1 MVSYDN
7 DPRNRWTNY
16 ASPIRTYDETITF
29 DFNQSRSIL
38 SVVINF
44 YEDGGDTVLPSA
56 VGVEYY
62 TGSEW
67 KSVSN
72 LKYSNITK
80 DLTLDFDSVS
90 ATKIRVVLT
99 PTANKAVGITEIMV
113 MGSDP
118 SASAI
123 PDGVVVEEKKFIT
136 QNDIVAS
143 VITLKNNSNQRVSFD
158 IKATPSKGKTEEK
171 FGYRYILFGG
181 KTYNSVVLS
190 PEESFEVKVVIAVS
204 DNAGES
210 ATKIS
215 EFMADE
221 YSVIN
226 HKAEFLN
233 WFENNIPYF
242 DCDNENLVE
251 IYYFRWL
258 TYRNNIRKIT
268 DKWNGY
274 IISEFLPNVG
284 WSGLYNSISCPA
296 GHHFYEGRWIRDSK
310 YLDAYQEFWFM
321 EGANPRLYSFP
332 IADAYY
338 NRYLVT
344 GDKEELV
351 KYLGELDDNYDAW
364 EKTKFVSSLGL
375 FTQIADRDGMENGIG
390 GDGVRP
396 TINSYMYGDAA
407 AINKIA
413 LIAENANLAS
423 AYENKA
429 NTLRDNV
436 MNKLWNTQ
444 EEFFETISE
453 SGKSVNVREL
463 IGYVPW
469 YFNLPTDS
477 FTYSVAF
484 EQLLDNEGF
493 LATYGPTTAEQRDPN
508 FLQEN
513 VDECRWDGP
522 SWPFATAQTI
532 TAAANLLN
540 NYQNNNSFDKGD
552 WFDLLLTYTNSQ
564 YKWGDPWIA
573 ENIHPYTGEWIVD
586 YDRSIHY
593 NHSSYTDLV
602 ITGIVGIRPEDN
614 DETVTVNPLVDNNDL
629 DYFMMENV
637 FYRGHNITVV
647 YDKYGSHYNLGEGLS
662 VFVDG
667 ELKADS
673 KTLTKLVVD
682 LK

>member
-1 MVSYDN
+1 M
-7 DPRNRWTNY
+7 
-16 ASPIRTYDETITF
+16 
-29 DFNQSRSIL
+29 
-38 SVVINF
+38 
-44 YEDGGDTVLPSA
+44 PSS

-72 LKYSNITK
+72 LKYSNITN

-268 DKWNGY
+268 DKWNG
-274 IISEFLPNVG
+274 
-284 WSGLYNSISCPA
+284 
-296 GHHFYEGRWIRDSK
+296 
-310 YLDAYQEFWFM
+310 
-321 EGANPRLYSFP
+321 
-332 IADAYY
+332 
-338 NRYLVT
+338 
-344 GDKEELV
+344 
-351 KYLGELDDNYDAW
+351 
-364 EKTKFVSSLGL
+364 
-375 FTQIADRDGMENGIG
+375 
-390 GDGVRP
+390 
-396 TINSYMYGDAA
+396 
-407 AINKIA
+407 
-413 LIAENANLAS
+413 
-423 AYENKA
+423 
-429 NTLRDNV
+429 
-436 MNKLWNTQ
+436 
-444 EEFFETISE
+444 
-453 SGKSVNVREL
+453 
-463 IGYVPW
+463 
-469 YFNLPTDS
+469 
-477 FTYSVAF
+477 
-484 EQLLDNEGF
+484 
-493 LATYGPTTAEQRDPN
+493 
-508 FLQEN
+508 
-513 VDECRWDGP
+513 
-522 SWPFATAQTI
+522 
-532 TAAANLLN
+532 
-540 NYQNNNSFDKGD
+540 
-552 WFDLLLTYTNSQ
+552 
-564 YKWGDPWIA
+564 
-573 ENIHPYTGEWIVD
+573 
-586 YDRSIHY
+586 
-593 NHSSYTDLV
+593 
-602 ITGIVGIRPEDN
+602 
-614 DETVTVNPLVDNNDL
+614 
-629 DYFMMENV
+629 
-637 FYRGHNITVV
+637 
-647 YDKYGSHYNLGEGLS
+647 
-662 VFVDG
+662 
-667 ELKADS
+667 
-673 KTLTKLVVD
+673 
-682 LK
+682 